1 MDTIGKRLKNA
12 RKARGLSQTAL
23 ADGIGV
29 SRGVITNIERDI
41 ISEPQ
46 PIVINAI
53 CDLLEINSE
62 WLINNT
68 GAMEKSCTDQNKQL
82 LSSFISKIKGFS
94 NDELLFILDIINS
107 YNSHLKN
114 KRTY

>member
-1 MDTIGKRLKNA
+1 MSTIGERLKTA
-12 RKARGLSQTAL
+12 RKIRGLSQTAL

-41 ISEPQ
+41 ISDPQ

-53 CDLLEINSE
+53 CDLLEINNE
-62 WLINNT
+62 WLINNN

-82 LSSFISKIKGFS
+82 LSSFISTIKDFS
-94 NDELLFILDIINS
+94 NDELLFVLDVISS

-114 KRTY
+114 KRTH